1 MRKLVEAEPLFQEAL
16 QASRKV
22 LGDEHADTL
31 TPISNIVGTLHIEK
45 IIIVGGHA
53 PLLMACGTPPMPG
66 LACPIFIYP
75 LMHSC

>member
-31 TPISNIVGTLHIEK
+31 TPISNIVGTLHIE
-45 IIIVGGHA
+45 IRRAFAQGVSDHQGRS
-53 PLLMACGTPPMPG
+53 PLDSDIDFSFSQFL
-66 LACPIFIYP
+66 
-75 LMHSC
+75 

>member
-31 TPISNIVGTLHIEK
+31 TPISKFDALEFAKDVFSNGRVAKKH
-45 IIIVGGHA
+45 
-53 PLLMACGTPPMPG
+53 
-66 LACPIFIYP
+66 
-75 LMHSC
+75 